1 MGFFTDLLGGS
12 KDPKPFGGG
21 FDPAIKPYI
30 EEGLGGLQA
39 AYQQGP
45 LVYPGE
51 MVAGFTPAQ
60 LQAQSSLL
68 ALATGQPGYYQPALT
83 KLEDIYGMTQ
93 AAATPITAEEIA
105 KQRELLEPIGEAQRF
120 AQQQGFEKALRNIGL
135 GAGGAGVGA
144 LEGARADI
152 LRGGAAGELALGLA
166 GIEGE
171 LQKAAL
177 QQAEADR
184 LRQTTGA
191 TQMAELVAQG
201 LGISK
206 SEFEEQLGRIQL
218 GADVGLQQQLL
229 EQAMLDAE
237 MAKFYKEDPFALAQQ
252 YLQTIYGAPTMQM
265 QYTQE
270 PSTFQEIVGLGTIG
284 SSFFK
289 NEGGQVNRQNGGGIL
304 SKLKAAYDKARGNT
318 TGIFSEEEEDE
329 IREIEDFSDEMFGT
343 DYASEREKK
352 QRKPIDPSQ
361 AMAMVGSRTITPN
374 DSVMF
379 AKQRAAR
386 QALGMRKNGG
396 GIASLQTGSSPSL
409 QGGSSFSSGNIPR
422 NINELTRGLNDPE
435 VLRRVQ
441 QQAGLTPVSTSN
453 EPNAFQRILSG
464 VGSGLRSIGSGIKTG
479 AEYYAENLDPF
490 GPAGA
495 NLSKEERI
503 RVGLGILAAQPQLGE
518 SPLITTARGAL
529 MGFASVDDLD
539 DGTITPRTST
549 VPNSEYEVID
559 EAVFKLQ
566 KTSTKIDADKRISL
580 RREAERE
587 AIAGIRV
594 GTVAND
600 PASYRTE
607 VLERYE
613 DKLKEAYKKP
623 VEEGGFKKPQDKG
636 SASQA
641 IDTASGIASMT
652 PKGKK

>member
-1 MGFFTDLLGGS
+1 MGFFTDLFGGS
-12 KDPKPFGGG
+12 KDPKPYGGG
-21 FDPAIKPYI
+21 FDPAVKPYI
-30 EEGLGGLQA
+30 EEGLEGLQS
-39 AYQQGP
+39 AYLQGP
-45 LVYPGE
+45 LVYQGE

-68 ALATGQPGYYQPALT
+68 ALATGQPSYYQPALT

-93 AAATPITAEEIA
+93 AAAAPITAEEIA
-105 KQRELLEPIGEAQRF
+105 KQRELLEPMGEAQRL
-120 AQQQGFEKALRNIGL
+120 AQKQAYEGAIRDIGL

-152 LRGGAAGELALGLA
+152 IRGGAAGEYALGLA

-171 LQKAAL
+171 LQRAAL

-206 SEFEEQLGRIQL
+206 SELEDQLGRIQL

-237 MAKFYKEDPFALAQQ
+237 MAKFYKEDPFAFAQQ
-252 YLQTIYGAPTMQM
+252 YLQTVYGAPTMQM

-284 SSFFK
+284 SSLSSIFK
-289 NEGGQVNRQNGGGIL
+289 NEGGQVNKQTGGIL

-396 GIASLQTGSSPSL
+396 GIASLQTGSTPSL
-409 QGGSSFSSGNIPR
+409 QGGSNPYV
-422 NINELTRGLNDPE
+422 P
-435 VLRRVQ
+435 
-441 QQAGLTPVSTSN
+441 SN
-453 EPNAFQRILSG
+453 VPTNVAEMEEGMERMQRQRQLPDEPNAFQRILSG

-503 RVGLGILAAQPQLGE
+503 RVGLGILAAQPKLGE
-518 SPLITTARGAL
+518 SPLMTTARGAL

-641 IDTASGIASMT
+641 IDTASEIASMT

>member
-1 MGFFTDLLGGS
+1 MGFFTDLFGGS
-12 KDPKPFGGG
+12 EDPKPFGGG

-30 EEGLGGLQA
+30 EEGLEGLQA

-105 KQRELLEPIGEAQRF
+105 KQRELLEPVGEAQRL

-229 EQAMLDAE
+229 EQAKLDAE
-237 MAKFYKEDPFALAQQ
+237 MAKFYKENPFALAQQ

-270 PSTFQEIVGLGTIG
+270 PSTFQEIVGLGTLG
-284 SSFFK
+284 SSFMGK

-318 TGIFSEEEEDE
+318 TGIFSKEEEDE

-396 GIASLQTGSSPSL
+396 GIASLQTGSTPSL
-409 QGGSSFSSGNIPR
+409 RGGSTFPVAGNIPTSVA
-422 NINELTRGLNDPE
+422 EME
-435 VLRRVQ
+435 
-441 QQAGLTPVSTSN
+441 AGMERIQRQRQLPD

-518 SPLITTARGAL
+518 SPLMTTARGAL
-529 MGFASVDDLD
+529 MGFASVDDID
-539 DGTITPRTST
+539 DGTTTLRTAA
-549 VPNSEYEVID
+549 VPNSEYEVVD
-559 EAVFKLQ
+559 KAVLELQ
-566 KTSTKIDADKRISL
+566 KTGTKIDADKRIRF

-587 AIAGIRV
+587 ALAGIRAGIV
-594 GTVAND
+594 NND

-607 VLERYE
+607 VLDIYE
-613 DKLKEAYKKP
+613 KKVLEAYKKP
-623 VEEGGFKKPQDKG
+623 VEEGGFKKPKDKG

-641 IDTASGIASMT
+641 IDTASEIASMT
-652 PKGKK
+652 PKGKQ